1 MAHVRIRT
9 IVAAVGAASLLLTA
23 CGDTDDTATDTDTD
37 ADAGVDEDVDE
48 EPADDTDEADDTDD
62 AAADGEPIRVGIIT
76 STSGFLGAY
85 GNAYLEGLE
94 AGLDYA
100 TDGSGAVDGRPIE
113 FEIVDDGGEPDQ
125 AISAGVDLVGQGI
138 TILAGSVSSGVA
150 VQMAP
155 FAEENQVLFISGPAA
170 TDAVTGINDYTF
182 RSGRQSYQDVAAA
195 ASLVDDIDGST
206 VVAFVQDSEFGA
218 ANIGALEAVL
228 GEQGATIEPVEV
240 PISATEFT
248 PFVQQVSDIDPDL
261 VFVAWAGDTTPAMWE
276 AMEQQAIFDN
286 YPVTTGLG
294 DIATWPL
301 YGPAGP
307 DIQFL
312 SHYYSTAPDTE
323 VNDAMV
329 DAVGAD
335 QTDLFT
341 PDGFVAAQMMVR
353 ALTEAG
359 PDDVEGMIAALEGWE
374 FDGPKGVTT
383 IRASDHALLQPMF
396 TASMQNIDDDPSN
409 IEVET
414 LETLDPEA
422 TAPPEAG

>member
-1 MAHVRIRT
+1 MGGRRLRAIT
-9 IVAAVGAASLLLTA
+9 ATCGAIALLLAA
-23 CGDTDDTATDTDTD
+23 CNA
-37 ADAGVDEDVDE
+37 AE
-48 EPADDTDEADDTDD
+48 EPADGGAAGDDTAAEDTTDD
-62 AAADGEPIRVGIIT
+62 AADDADNDADDAGDDQAADGDPIRVGVIT
-76 STSGFLGAY
+76 SASGLLGAY
-85 GNAYLEGLE
+85 GEAYLDGLE

-125 AISAGVDLVGQGI
+125 AISAAVDLVGQGV

-150 VQMAP
+150 VQMAS

-195 ASLVDDIDGST
+195 ASLVDDIDGSN

-218 ANIGALEAVL
+218 ANVAALESVL
-228 GEQGATIEPVEV
+228 GEQGATISPVEV
-240 PISATEFT
+240 PLSANEFT
-248 PFVQQVSDIDPDL
+248 PFVQQVVDAGPDL

-276 AMEQQAIFDN
+276 AMEQQGVLTD

-294 DIATWPL
+294 DVATWPL

-307 DIQFL
+307 EIQFL
-312 SHYYSTAPDTE
+312 SHYYSTAPDNE
-323 VNDAMV
+323 VNDFLLDNV
-329 DAVGAD
+329 EES
-335 QTDLFT
+335 DLFT
-341 PDGFVAAQMMVR
+341 PDGFVTAQMIVQ
-353 ALTEAG
+353 AVSEG
-359 PDDVEGMIAALEGWE
+359 DPDDVDAMITALRGWTFE
-374 FDGPKGVTT
+374 APKGTTT
-383 IRASDHALLQPMF
+383 IRESDHAMLQPMF
-396 TASMQNIDDDPSN
+396 TASMENIDSDPAN

-414 LETLDPEA
+414 LEVLDPDA